1 MNLTDLTVEQK
12 CTKASNL
19 IYAGQYEAAS
29 DALGD
34 LWLGVGQSPQVR
46 GFAPEIAAEILLQ
59 CGSLTAWLASSKQID
74 AQEKAKELLGQ
85 AIQLFQSQNNQEKVS
100 EARYELGICYWR
112 MGAFD
117 KSRTIFNE
125 ALKGAKQKG
134 KILITRTI
142 VEISTGRYSE
152 ALKMLDEARTSFD
165 DSNHAL
171 KGRWHA
177 QMALVLR
184 RLATA
189 ENRSDYADRAI
200 IEFTAAIYHYEQA
213 KHERY
218 CATNLNNLAMLLYK
232 LGHYQEAHEHLDR
245 ARTFRFKDPGIMAQ
259 VDETRARVLIAEKQY
274 EEARRIIIGVVET
287 LEKGGEQALLAEALT
302 IKAITQARLGD
313 YDYSHHTFR
322 RAMNVAENA
331 GALSSAGLAALSMI
345 EEHGTRLSEYEIY
358 HIYRRA
364 DKLLATTQDAEEIAR
379 LRACARILARK
390 LFGKNINDPDFY
402 LPDVVRSYEARF
414 IEQALKE
421 EQGSITPAA
430 RKLGL
435 THQSL
440 GSILK
445 SRHKKLRGK
454 RKPEVSRKRN

>member
-1 MNLTDLTVEQK
+1 
-12 CTKASNL
+12 
-19 IYAGQYEAAS
+19 
-29 DALGD
+29 
-34 LWLGVGQSPQVR
+34 
-46 GFAPEIAAEILLQ
+46 
-59 CGSLTAWLASSKQID
+59 
-74 AQEKAKELLGQ
+74 
-85 AIQLFQSQNNQEKVS
+85 
-100 EARYELGICYWR
+100 
-112 MGAFD
+112 
-117 KSRTIFNE
+117 
-125 ALKGAKQKG
+125 
-134 KILITRTI
+134 
-142 VEISTGRYSE
+142 
-152 ALKMLDEARTSFD
+152 
-165 DSNHAL
+165 
-171 KGRWHA
+171 
-177 QMALVLR
+177 
-184 RLATA
+184 
-189 ENRSDYADRAI
+189 
-200 IEFTAAIYHYEQA
+200 
-213 KHERY
+213 
-218 CATNLNNLAMLLYK
+218 MLLYK

-274 EEARRIIIGVVET
+274 EEARRVIIGVVET

-364 DKLLATTQDAEEIAR
+364 DKLLSTTQDAEEIAR

-390 LFGKNINDPDFY
+390 LFGKNLSDPDFY

-421 EQGSITPAA
+421 EHGSITHAA
-430 RKLGL
+430 HKLGL
-435 THQSL
+435 THQSP

-445 SRHKKLRGK
+445 SRHKKLRNK